1 MASASTTI
9 VRNFTIRNS
18 RPPRPWRAWR
28 KNTGPRESSLM
39 AIAAAIR
46 IGEIASRP
54 APEATMSKLRLSART
69 VRENCIDGRL
79 TTGTP
84 SMSSIAAL
92 DANSS

>member
-1 MASASTTI
+1 
-9 VRNFTIRNS
+9 
-18 RPPRPWRAWR
+18 
-28 KNTGPRESSLM
+28 M
-39 AIAAAIR
+39 AIAEASR
-46 IGEIASRP
+46 IGEMTSRP
-54 APEATMSKLRLSART
+54 APEATMSKLRLRART